1 VAAVDAGVTWRRAVA
16 DVALGQSPAELV
28 VRGGHI
34 VNVHTAEVLDGDVAV
49 RAGRV
54 CAVGVLEAGAIGPDT
69 VVIDAEGGYVVPGFI
84 EPHMHAAEIAVA
96 PADLAVALLERGTTT
111 LATDLVEY
119 YAVGGPEAVRWALD
133 ELEDN
138 GLRVLF
144 LLPVHALG
152 MEQFGTVRHAAT
164 VDELLEMAT
173 WPQVAG
179 VNEPPPNT
187 VLHEDGAVLE
197 ILDAVLTGGRVFE
210 GHGPGLGGA
219 RLQAYLA
226 TGASSDHE
234 STTADEARAKL
245 RLGSRVMMR
254 ECSAARNL
262 RQLAPLIVE
271 RPALARFF
279 MVCSDDL
286 QCKELVTEG
295 HVDHKLRVALECG
308 VDPVT
313 AIQLATINPAE
324 YFGLANDLGAITPGS
339 HADVLILD
347 SLEEMRPHTVI
358 ASGRVIRQRGA
369 TLVAPHRSP
378 PPPSLNATVAFPRPV
393 TPQDVRHLA
402 PADAPDVVT
411 VRVIGIDNGRL
422 TSEALTH
429 RLGVDGGVVVADP
442 GADVLKVVAL
452 DRHTASERVAT
463 AYVHGTGL
471 RSGAIA
477 STFTWP
483 HYGLVAVGADDD
495 DIAAAL
501 NALRDLGGGLVAV
514 EHGRAIA
521 HVEFDIGAITGS
533 RPLEQMHHEIT
544 AFEDAA
550 ARLGCRLVDPVT
562 ALAALTIPHIPRY
575 GLSDTGLY
583 DGEAECFVATV
594 VAGG

>member
-54 CAVGVLEAGAIGPDT
+54 CAVGLLEAGAIGPDT

-429 RLGVDGGVVVADP
+429 RLGVDGGVVLADP

-463 AYVHGTGL
+463 AYVNGTGL

-514 EHGRAIA
+514 ENGRAIA

-533 RPLEQMHHEIT
+533 RPLDQMHREIT